1 MFSAL
6 GIEAPLRR
14 DKCTSNLYLVAMENE
29 RLDLLL
35 DAALEAAAA
44 GSAVLLHHLSHQ
56 NDRLVI
62 RAKRDGS
69 PVSAVDLE
77 SHTAIQ
83 NVLAPHGIPIISE
96 EGDLP
101 PYAERSNW
109 PLFWLVDPLDGTQSY
124 LDHREGFAINIA
136 LCDASGPILGV
147 VADPLSDRIFAGT
160 QSRTPLTVSLTN
172 LSEHRPITPRPATRP
187 YRLVTSWNEALSKE
201 DLLPASL
208 DAGAFLM
215 EPVSGALK
223 FCLLATGE
231 ADVHARSASY
241 MEWDC
246 AAGDGILRSMGIA
259 VRDRETHQPLTYNS
273 MSLRVGNLYASRL

>member
-1 MFSAL
+1 MISAL

-14 DKCTSNLYLVAMENE
+14 DKCTPNLYLVTMDFE
-29 RLDLLL
+29 RLEELLQTG
-35 DAALEAAAA
+35 LEAAAA

-56 NDRLVI
+56 NERLVI

-77 SHTAIQ
+77 SHEAIQ
-83 NVLAPHGIPIISE
+83 RVLAPHGVPIISE
-96 EGDLP
+96 EGTLP
-101 PYAERSNW
+101 PYSERVNW
-109 PLFWLVDPLDGTQSY
+109 PLYWLVDPLDGTQSY
-124 LDHREGFAINIA
+124 LDHRKGFAINIA
-136 LCDASGPILGV
+136 LCNASGPILGI
-147 VADPLSDRIFAGT
+147 VADPLADRIFAGT
-160 QSRTPLTVSLTN
+160 SSKPPFLVSLTN
-172 LSEHRPITPRPATRP
+172 LSEHRPITPQPATRP

-201 DLLPASL
+201 DLLPP
-208 DAGAFLM
+208 AFEAEAFQM
-215 EPVSGALK
+215 EAVSGALK

-259 VRDRETHQPLTYNS
+259 VRDRETDQPITYNS

>member
-1 MFSAL
+1 MKSILITGAYGQL
-6 GIEAPLRR
+6 
-14 DKCTSNLYLVAMENE
+14 
-29 RLDLLL
+29 
-35 DAALEAAAA
+35 
-44 GSAVLLHHLSHQ
+44 GSACSDVLGHRFNIIKTGARPINNKSKLDVSSKESVKNFLDQHTPDIILNLAAMTDVRESIT
-56 NDRLVI
+56 D
-62 RAKRDGS
+62 
-69 PVSAVDLE
+69 PVKAFE
-77 SHTAIQ
+77 
-83 NVLAPHGIPIISE
+83 
-96 EGDLP
+96 
-101 PYAERSNW
+101 
-109 PLFWLVDPLDGTQSY
+109 
-124 LDHREGFAINIA
+124 INLQATIA
-136 LCDASGPILGV
+136 LCNASGPILGV
-147 VADPLSDRIFAGT
+147 VTDPLSDRIFAGT
-160 QSRTPLTVSLTN
+160 QSRTPFTVSLTN

-215 EPVSGALK
+215 EAVSGALK

-259 VRDRETHQPLTYNS
+259 VRDRETNQPLTYNS